1 MAKMFTVFMALEALK
16 SANTLCGIM
25 KNSVGYGGD
34 TDTVAAIAVAL
45 ASQCSDVDQLLP
57 DALVSGLE
65 DGEFG
70 LAYLNKLDA
79 GLISL
84 TQKQKVTTT

>member
-1 MAKMFTVFMALEALK
+1 MAFESLK
-16 SANTLCGIM
+16 SANTLHGII
-25 KNSVGYGGD
+25 KNAVAFEGD

-45 ASQCSDVDQLLP
+45 ASQCSDVDQFIP
-57 DALVSGLE
+57 DALVTGLE

-70 LAYLNKLDA
+70 KAYLNKLDA

-84 TQKQKVTTT
+84 TQKTEAI